1 MAQDPPPR
9 AMVRANPAVC
19 GPGGRLGVLH
29 TQTQAFVRSRDQ
41 GAQGWAFLCQS
52 PLGRSRP
59 CGHRVQK
66 RPELEPLTL
75 LQLHVFLAKKA
86 QGDPGRP
93 MTSLDDTCELAS
105 QGKPWGGLSWGC
117 AQWPVWTAALPGSS
131 SLSLRV
137 SFQRRPAALRR
148 EPPSRDGE
156 PAEAALGSWGGR
168 GQARV
173 GPRTKAAGNE
183 RHLLLSAGGSTP
195 PWHGQEDL
203 QPTPLD
209 RWGVMTEQGAGPR
222 WLPPGL
228 EGPART
234 LSPPQ
239 PHPQPGSELCLAPPP
254 RQAYLWGQAH
264 LRDRLTCDRAP
275 HSHRGAAAHR

>member
-1 MAQDPPPR
+1 MSPRGLRESGPNNLAQDPPPQ

-117 AQWPVWTAALPGSS
+117 AQWPRVDGSPAREFLPLPAGQ
-131 SLSLRV
+131 LS
-137 SFQRRPAALRR
+137 A
-148 EPPSRDGE
+148 
-156 PAEAALGSWGGR
+156 
-168 GQARV
+168 QARRSQE
-173 GPRTKAAGNE
+173 GAPEQGWGACG
-183 RHLLLSAGGSTP
+183 GGS
-195 PWHGQEDL
+195 GIL
-203 QPTPLD
+203 G
-209 RWGVMTEQGAGPR
+209 RQGAGPR
-222 WLPPGL
+222 
-228 EGPART
+228 GP
-234 LSPPQ
+234 
-239 PHPQPGSELCLAPPP
+239 
-254 RQAYLWGQAH
+254 
-264 LRDRLTCDRAP
+264 
-275 HSHRGAAAHR
+275 